1 MASELKT
8 NEPNVAVWR
17 ETVTDLT
24 AGAAGGAAQVLI
36 GKYHLLYNVNGR

>member
-1 MASELKT
+1 MASELKA

-24 AGAAGGAAQVLI
+24 AGAAGGAL
-36 GKYHLLYNVNGR
+36 RS

>member
-1 MASELKT
+1 MASELKA

-17 ETVTDLT
+17 ETVTDFT

-36 GKYHLLYNVNGR
+36 GEYHLLYNSYGR